1 MKVNFLNHASF
12 LIEEESFSLV
22 VDPWFFGKIF
32 NDSWSLLRDT
42 DDSIIDYNK
51 LKYISISHEHPDH
64 FHLGTL
70 KHIRSKT
77 DNDVTV
83 IFPER
88 KNDNVK
94 EACEKMGFK
103 FQYLNYFQPHE
114 IEQDFKITAFP
125 EGHDNAL
132 VYEADGKIIVNQND
146 AYLNHETCQIIKQK
160 YPEIDLWLFQFSLA
174 GYYGNR
180 DDALQIYQKGTKF
193 HEEKYL
199 YYQDFFSPKVSVPFA
214 SYVYFC
220 KEYNNYLNSHRV
232 KLHELVKSSN
242 YYNQIPFYNK
252 EITLE
257 APVDNLDLWER
268 EFSEENTKI
277 SKPKEFPSEEV
288 ILEKFSK
295 LISKGYQL
303 HNGYLIVGFFDY
315 EKKLLI
321 DTANKVCL
329 FLSEEQLSNGD
340 EEIGLPKIPQW
351 KNLLSGT
358 LTGEELSCYLDMPWG
373 ADTLNITGCFDVHN
387 EALWVDFKMAKDR
400 MYIR

>member
-1 MKVNFLNHASF
+1 M
-12 LIEEESFSLV
+12 
-22 VDPWFFGKIF
+22 
-32 NDSWSLLRDT
+32 
-42 DDSIIDYNK
+42 
-51 LKYISISHEHPDH
+51 
-64 FHLGTL
+64 GTL

-103 FQYLNYFQPHE
+103 FQYLNYFQSHE

-132 VYEADGKIIVNQND
+132 VYEVDGKIIVNQND
-146 AYLNHETCQIIKQK
+146 AYLNHQTCQIIKQK

-257 APVDNLDLWER
+257 APVDRDWE
-268 EFSEENTKI
+268 T
-277 SKPKEFPSEEV
+277 
-288 ILEKFSK
+288 
-295 LISKGYQL
+295 
-303 HNGYLIVGFFDY
+303 
-315 EKKLLI
+315 
-321 DTANKVCL
+321 
-329 FLSEEQLSNGD
+329 
-340 EEIGLPKIPQW
+340 
-351 KNLLSGT
+351 
-358 LTGEELSCYLDMPWG
+358 
-373 ADTLNITGCFDVHN
+373 
-387 EALWVDFKMAKDR
+387 
-400 MYIR
+400 